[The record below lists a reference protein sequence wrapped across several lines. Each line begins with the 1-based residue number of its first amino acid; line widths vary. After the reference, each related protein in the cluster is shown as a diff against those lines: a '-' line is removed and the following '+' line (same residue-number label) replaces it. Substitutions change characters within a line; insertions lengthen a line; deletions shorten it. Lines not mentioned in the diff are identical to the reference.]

1 MSKHKTD
8 WLLHLSYSIPKSIF
22 SSTEAVICM
31 QIQHCNTC
39 FPRDIDALPII
50 TTRSTSNTPYHTRT
64 KDQIP
69 HGVYLRL
76 PQCTLDPHRSISS
89 VLLTGPAEST
99 DQLAPANNGIWY
111 HMYHLRHTEWTAWDE
126 RCLIKFV
133 LLLIV
138 FLLLSWYWGWV
149 GWLVASVRGLLSMD
163 CCILGGGGGSFDGRR
178 GNKRKNTTC
187 SWRKSSAIGLCS
199 VYVLWEQSFDNTR
212 TIWYPQHIML
222 FLDSRRICRGFEGIA
237 ISLSLLNFMA
247 SCLWTWVMEQKHH
260 HLCKSS
266 HFPTCPDTAVANR
279 NHCSLH
285 FHQTLPVVWYLADQK
300 FVQLSTQVMVTIFLF
315 MLCYDSQSE
324 LRGWQH
330 TVSMLVAL
338 QQLAS
343 QTCHTCEKMAPVNV
357 WWLTC

>member
-1 MSKHKTD
+1 MDSRAAN
-8 WLLHLSYSIPKSIF
+8 WGSPLVCCWRLLWFWYMGYGEAGAHRYVLRMYACIGWHGKWFLKLRWNIWMRDILHHRTLECELNSGVMVGDTQWANIRQIGCFTCPISILKSIF

-76 PQCTLDPHRSISS
+76 PQRTLDPHRSISS

-111 HMYHLRHTEWTAWDE
+111 HMHHLRHTEWTAWDE

-149 GWLVASVRGLLSMD
+149 G
-163 CCILGGGGGSFDGRR
+163 
-178 GNKRKNTTC
+178 
-187 SWRKSSAIGLCS
+187 
-199 VYVLWEQSFDNTR
+199 
-212 TIWYPQHIML
+212 
-222 FLDSRRICRGFEGIA
+222 
-237 ISLSLLNFMA
+237 
-247 SCLWTWVMEQKHH
+247 
-260 HLCKSS
+260 
-266 HFPTCPDTAVANR
+266 
-279 NHCSLH
+279 
-285 FHQTLPVVWYLADQK
+285 
-300 FVQLSTQVMVTIFLF
+300 
-315 MLCYDSQSE
+315 
-324 LRGWQH
+324 
-330 TVSMLVAL
+330 
-338 QQLAS
+338 
-343 QTCHTCEKMAPVNV
+343 
-357 WWLTC
+357 